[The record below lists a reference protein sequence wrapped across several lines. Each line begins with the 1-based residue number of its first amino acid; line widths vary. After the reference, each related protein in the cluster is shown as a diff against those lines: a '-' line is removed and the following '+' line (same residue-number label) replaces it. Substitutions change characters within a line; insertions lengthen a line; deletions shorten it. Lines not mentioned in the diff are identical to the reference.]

1 MKRTN
6 SIALTPTSSSKL
18 YIKKKTLQTRT
29 KYSWSSRRGSTVLRP
44 NSTGSFEIEPKDI
57 PTFNLTEIIKA
68 SLSTIVSSSKQLFQ
82 LFDSITPPSQFV
94 KRYNEVLPACQ
105 RTILLKQMSM
115 ALMGLSKPMNL
126 PLIYS
131 FIIDGKLCF
140 DTYPIVLSA
149 LAVETYAEIPEVNVI
164 DVIDCT
170 SEILKEFSFLIEL
183 LDKDMQRYMTS
194 LGIMFNNELLEKRK
208 FLKPTEFEN
217 VMNHDS
223 IIMNLISQGDIEI
236 KEMRKYTKELFCVAN
251 SLKTKEPINISSK
264 GIIIRH
270 GSMLLRQ
277 LDKYNKRIMIN
288 AILILYPNG
297 LQMYLIPLD
306 NTIVE
311 SIWISIDNLHIGNIT
326 GINGEFYNEGWCVLT
341 IGDKL
346 NNTTYCMCSTNL
358 LTTLMWHDDLAHC
371 INQQKINTTI
381 KMKEILVESNLTD
394 KLPATVFSVIKELI
408 LRGCSCFK
416 MGTKLKTKGILKHAL
431 QNNPNIEL
439 SGVPIEEIAGF
450 FIDYLKEM
458 KPKLFNKND
467 IDLFNKIN
475 YKANNIEESN
485 LVEFFDLKESEIRNM
500 LLSFIFLLNCFVIN
514 GEQFSFG
521 MDDAIKL
528 IQIASDSTF
537 KKKCMDSTRIKY
549 IIDNIKYIMPR
560 YTMKGIPMVLNK
572 VSLMKEPIKKIMILS
587 DIKYCILFEQQLICY
602 CKDEELLSL
611 HLSDTYTLCCNSNEY
626 IFIAN
631 DKCVTRIIDVKTVT
645 MELNGIKDIAI
656 NENILMVAFDNRL
669 EFFDCQTFE
678 LIETYSLTVIE
689 TIKTHQTTS
698 GFVVA
703 INNKTLKFFDQKG
716 NLLLTKDYEFINKE
730 ITVITSNDGII
741 MIGFNDGSIS
751 VFNEINGNELE
762 IIISYEGSI
771 KDITMGNQHYYAL
784 TTNNCV
790 LVIDKNHF
798 KILSIFNPFSII
810 SSLLITKNEVILM
823 SSFNSLFY
831 YQLNNPPICSSINLS
846 PFFMDIPQSMSSLN
860 HSFVPNISHINCVC
874 SVCNKTLFSNDFI
887 CRYCHTCIHI
897 NCLSL
902 LKKDCIK

>member
-6 SIALTPTSSSKL
+6 SIALTPCSPSRFS
-18 YIKKKTLQTRT
+18 IKKKTLQTRT

-44 NSTGSFEIEPKDI
+44 NSTGSFEIESKDI
-57 PTFNLTEIIKA
+57 PTFNLTEIIKV

-82 LFDSITPPSQFV
+82 LFDSITPSSQFV
-94 KRYNEVLPACQ
+94 QRYNEVLPAHQ
-105 RTILLKQMSM
+105 RGILLKQMSM
-115 ALMGLSKPMNL
+115 VLMGLSKPTNL
-126 PLIYS
+126 PLICS

-149 LAVETYAEIPEVNVI
+149 LAVETYAEIPETNLNGLI
-164 DVIDCT
+164 DFT

-183 LDKDMQRYMTS
+183 LDKDMQRYMTL
-194 LGIMFNNELLEKRK
+194 LGIMFNNEQLEKRK

-236 KEMRKYTKELFCVAN
+236 KEMKKYTKELFCVAN

-277 LDKYNKRIMIN
+277 LDKYNKRIMVN
-288 AILILYPNG
+288 TILILYPTG

-311 SIWISIDNLHIGNIT
+311 SIWISVDNLNVGNIT

-358 LTTLMWHDDLAHC
+358 LTTLMWHDDLVHC
-371 INQQKINTTI
+371 INQQKTSTTI
-381 KMKEILVESNLTD
+381 KIKEVLVESNLTD
-394 KLPATVFSVIKELI
+394 RLPATVFSVIKELI

-416 MGTKLKTKGILKHAL
+416 MGTKLKTKGVLKRTL
-431 QNNPNIEL
+431 QNNPKIEL

-450 FIDYLKEM
+450 FLDYLKEM

-475 YKANNIEESN
+475 YKADNIEGSN
-485 LVEFFDLKESEIRNM
+485 LIEFFDLKESEIRNI

-521 MDDAIKL
+521 IDDAIKL

-537 KKKCMDSTRIKY
+537 KKKCMDTTRIKY
-549 IIDNIKYIMPR
+549 IIDNIKDVMPR
-560 YTMKGIPMVLNK
+560 YTMKGIPMTLNK
-572 VSLMKEPIKKIMILS
+572 VNLMKEPIKKIIILS
-587 DIKYCILFEQQLICY
+587 DIKYCILFEKQLICY
-602 CKDEELLSL
+602 CNNEELLSL
-611 HLSDTYTLCCNSNEY
+611 HLSDTYTLCCNYNEY

-631 DKCVTRIIDVKTVT
+631 DKCITRIIDVKTET
-645 MELNGIKDIAI
+645 IELNGIKDIAI
-656 NENILMVAFDNRL
+656 NENILIVALDNRL

-678 LIETYSLTVIE
+678 LIETYSFTIVE
-689 TIKTHQTTS
+689 TIKTHQIRS

-751 VFNEINGNELE
+751 IFNEMNGNELE

-823 SSFNSLFY
+823 SSFNSIFY
-831 YQLNNPPICSSINLS
+831 YQLNNPPTCSSINLS

-860 HSFVPNISHINCVC
+860 HSFIPNLSHINCVC
-874 SVCNKTLFSNDFI
+874 SICNKTLSSYDFI
-887 CRYCHTCIHI
+887 CRYCHTCIHT

-902 LKKDCIK
+902 LKKDCVK